1 VLVRLQL
8 CITLCLLLASASVA
22 GSAEGARPRLVQ
34 SLDVQIPVAP
44 SPVTIA
50 GKRRLAYE
58 LHLTNFTT
66 HDVALTRIEA
76 LDADRAARLAEY
88 RDDALAQRLAR
99 PGLKRD
105 DADVRVLAG
114 GMRAV
119 FFFWI
124 ELEHAAP
131 TPARLQ
137 HRIDLEIVRPAGR
150 ESLSVQGGEVIVNK
164 RAPVALGAP
173 LRGGPWA
180 ALYDPSMAFGHRT
193 SVYTLDGRARIPAR
207 FAIDWVRL
215 EHDATHARGDDAAAA
230 NWHGYGAEV
239 LAVADGVV
247 AQAQDDLPVLD
258 AVSAAK
264 GAMPLENASGDY
276 VVLDIGDGRY
286 VFYEHLQH
294 GSVLVKAGDRVRSGQ
309 VIARLGNTGSSS
321 SGPHLHFHVADAP
334 STLAAEGAPFV
345 FTAFEV
351 IGGFDAIGDFAEN
364 KKWRAVPASESGARR
379 LEAPNAN
386 VVVMFPPS
394 GD

>member
-1 VLVRLQL
+1 MLVRLQRWL
-8 CITLCLLLASASVA
+8 MLSVFVCASGASA
-22 GSAEGARPRLVQ
+22 AEAARPRLIQ

-44 SPVTIA
+44 SPVVIA

-66 HDVALTRIEA
+66 HDIALTTVQVF
-76 LDADRAARLAEY
+76 DADRASALAGYREGALAGLLGRPGVKRDGVDARL
-88 RDDALAQRLAR
+88 
-99 PGLKRD
+99 
-105 DADVRVLAG
+105 LAG

-119 FFFWI
+119 LFLWI
-124 ELEHAAP
+124 ELDPAAP
-131 TPARLQ
+131 TPTRLR
-137 HRIDLEIVRPAGR
+137 HEIDLEILRPGGR
-150 ESLSVQGGEVIVNK
+150 EALALQAGEIEVAK
-164 RAPVALGAP
+164 RAPVSLSAP
-173 LRGGPWA
+173 LRGGPWV

-193 SVYTLDGRARIPAR
+193 SIYTLDGRARIPAR

-247 AQAQDDLPVLD
+247 AEAKDDLPALD
-258 AVSAAK
+258 AVSASR
-264 GAMPLENASGDY
+264 GPMPLENGSGDY

-294 GSVLVKAGDRVRSGQ
+294 GSVQVRAGDRVRRGQ

-334 STLAAEGAPFV
+334 STLAAEGAPYV
-345 FTAFEV
+345 FRSFEV
-351 IGGFDAIGDFAEN
+351 IGRFDAIGDFASN
-364 KKWRAVPASESGARR
+364 TPWRAAPASEAGARR
-379 LEAPNAN
+379 MELPDAN
-386 VVVMFPPS
+386 VVVMFPAN
-394 GD
+394 